1 MCSALSSLNTDNTAL
16 GSSWPMTQVSSLRE
30 PCTLK
35 SSKAKIRILLLS
47 PLPPMSGLMMGKA
60 TILATALILVW
71 RGGKLWK
78 CAKITDHNMSTTKS
92 SWKCL
97 HQWQQIWRWQMQ
109 QIPEMVPCKWWRK
122 LAYPSQ
128 RTNSQQRWSSR
139 TCIQSHQKGIR
150 HKGWRWLPL

>member
-71 RGGKLWK
+71 GGGKLWK

-109 QIPEMVPCKWWRK
+109 QIPEMVPCRWCRK
-122 LAYPSQ
+122 QNLKLEYQ
-128 RTNSQQRWSSR
+128 GLHVNLMQQCCFR

-150 HKGWRWLPL
+150 H